1 MKKIF
6 LLFGLFIAVN
16 QVGVQAQQQKVSP
29 ARKLQIAEFAINHLY
44 VDSVDENKLVETAIV
59 KMLEQLDPPLYIRHG
74 GRGEKDE

>member
-16 QVGVQAQQQKVSP
+16 QVGVQALQQKVSP

-44 VDSVDENKLVETAIV
+44 VDSVDENKLV
-59 KMLEQLDPPLYIRHG
+59 
-74 GRGEKDE
+74 